1 MTTNIN
7 FSFTRLMAV
16 MKRDMMENWKTN
28 MYRLIACYS
37 GAAMAFLFGMY
48 GVLSGNRGETG
59 EIQYTSFCNTFHS
72 ILSFVTFFYLIV
84 CATRIMEV
92 MNTKN
97 KRISYMMLPA
107 TDGEK
112 FISRAIYVCITSMV
126 IFFAGLFFAELTRLA
141 LLPLFDA
148 PKEFSSFCLFDIM
161 SVSFYDTIHINPETY
176 GASSTFIPYLFLIS
190 NGLWG
195 HSISNGL
202 WGHSIYILGGTYFR
216 KHPFVKTWGICMVA
230 FIIFAYI
237 FINLSRESIILSIEN
252 ETLWADTEVL
262 LQILSII
269 FLALTVFNW
278 TLSYHLFRNSQITD
292 RKLFRR

>member
-1 MTTNIN
+1 MTTNMN

-48 GVLSGNRGETG
+48 GVLSGDKGETG
-59 EIQYTSFCNTFHS
+59 EIQYESFCNTFHS
-72 ILSFVTFFYLIV
+72 ILTFVTFFYLMV

-107 TDGEK
+107 TNGEK

-126 IFFAGLFFAELTRLA
+126 IFFVGLFFAELTRLA

-148 PKEFSSFCLFDIM
+148 PKEFSSFCLFDII
-161 SVSFYDTIHINPETY
+161 SVSFYDTIHINPEAY
-176 GASSTFIPYLFLIS
+176 GTSSTFIPYLFL
-190 NGLWG
+190 
-195 HSISNGL
+195 ISNGL

>member
-28 MYRLIACYS
+28 LYRLIACYS

-48 GVLSGNRGETG
+48 GVLSGNRGET
-59 EIQYTSFCNTFHS
+59 EETQYLSFCNTFHS
-72 ILSFVTFFYLIV
+72 ILIFVTFFYLMI
-84 CATRIMEV
+84 CASRIMEV

-107 TDGEK
+107 TIGEK
-112 FISRAIYVCITSMV
+112 FISRVIYVCIISMV
-126 IFFAGLFFAELTRLA
+126 IFFIGLFFAELTRLA

-148 PKEFSSFCLFDIM
+148 PEEFYRFCLFDIM
-161 SVSFYDTIHINPETY
+161 SVSLDDTIRLNPGLYTGEN
-176 GASSTFIPYLFLIS
+176 SVEIISYLFVIS
-190 NGLWG
+190 NC
-195 HSISNGL
+195 L
-202 WGHSIYILGGTYFR
+202 WGHSIYILGGTYFK
-216 KHPFVKTWGICMVA
+216 KHPFVKTWGIMIALFVIA
-230 FIIFAYI
+230 AYI
-237 FINLSRESIILSIEN
+237 FGNMIAKELFLYFDPTDENFWIGTNTISI
-252 ETLWADTEVL
+252 V
-262 LQILSII
+262 
-269 FLALTVFNW
+269 FLVLTVINW

>member
-1 MTTNIN
+1 
-7 FSFTRLMAV
+7 
-16 MKRDMMENWKTN
+16 MMENWKTN

-48 GVLSGNRGETG
+48 GVLSGDKVETG
-59 EIQYTSFCNTFHS
+59 EIQYESFCNTFHS
-72 ILSFVTFFYLIV
+72 ILTFVTFFYLMV

-107 TDGEK
+107 TNGEK
-112 FISRAIYVCITSMV
+112 FISRGIYVCITSMV
-126 IFFAGLFFAELTRLA
+126 IFFVGLFFAELTRLA

-148 PKEFSSFCLFDIM
+148 PKEFSSFCLFDII
-161 SVSFYDTIHINPETY
+161 SVSFYDTIHINPEAY
-176 GASSTFIPYLFLIS
+176 GTSSTFIPYLFL
-190 NGLWG
+190 
-195 HSISNGL
+195 ISNGL

-216 KHPFVKTWGICMVA
+216 KHPFVKTWGICMMA

-252 ETLWADTEVL
+252 ETLWADTEVI

-269 FLALTVFNW
+269 FLAFTVFNW

>member
-1 MTTNIN
+1 MTTNMN

-48 GVLSGNRGETG
+48 GVLSGDKGETG
-59 EIQYTSFCNTFHS
+59 EIQYESFCNTFHS
-72 ILSFVTFFYLIV
+72 ILTFVTFFYLMV

-107 TDGEK
+107 TNGEK

-126 IFFAGLFFAELTRLA
+126 IFFVGLFFAELTRLT

-148 PKEFSSFCLFDIM
+148 PKEFSCFCLFDVI
-161 SVSFYDTIHINPETY
+161 SVSFYDTIHINPEAY
-176 GASSTFIPYLFLIS
+176 GTSSTFIPYLFL
-190 NGLWG
+190 
-195 HSISNGL
+195 ISNGL

-269 FLALTVFNW
+269 FLAFTVFNW

>member
-1 MTTNIN
+1 
-7 FSFTRLMAV
+7 
-16 MKRDMMENWKTN
+16 MMENWKTN

-48 GVLSGNRGETG
+48 GVLSGDKGETG
-59 EIQYTSFCNTFHS
+59 EIQYESFCNTFHS
-72 ILSFVTFFYLIV
+72 ILTFVTFFYLMV

-107 TDGEK
+107 TNGEK

-126 IFFAGLFFAELTRLA
+126 IFFVGLFFAELTRLT

-148 PKEFSSFCLFDIM
+148 PKEFSSFCLFDII
-161 SVSFYDTIHINPETY
+161 SVSFYDTIHINPEAY
-176 GASSTFIPYLFLIS
+176 GTSSTFIPYLFL
-190 NGLWG
+190 
-195 HSISNGL
+195 ISNGL

-252 ETLWADTEVL
+252 ETLWADTEVI

-269 FLALTVFNW
+269 FLAFTVFNW

>member
-1 MTTNIN
+1 MTTNMN

-48 GVLSGNRGETG
+48 GVLSGDKGETG
-59 EIQYTSFCNTFHS
+59 EIQYESFCNTFHS
-72 ILSFVTFFYLIV
+72 ILTFVTFFYLMV

-107 TDGEK
+107 TNGEK

-126 IFFAGLFFAELTRLA
+126 IFFVGLFFAELTRLT

-148 PKEFSSFCLFDIM
+148 PKEFSSFCLFDII
-161 SVSFYDTIHINPETY
+161 SVSFYDTIHINPEAY
-176 GASSTFIPYLFLIS
+176 GTSSTFIPYLFL
-190 NGLWG
+190 
-195 HSISNGL
+195 ISNGL

-269 FLALTVFNW
+269 FLAFTVFNW